1 MMITR
6 SPIQLIGDILDEV
19 EGLRRTD
26 FRSFLP
32 ERLLS
37 QMRETI
43 EPDVTTS
50 GASGPVDLTSLVG
63 DTIDHVFESGV
74 TRGEVLILCASGAF
88 CVLEVGD
95 PGDDSY
101 ISSMRGFG
109 GIKDHLSPRELES
122 VGLITRAE
130 REEADKKLLLEKAE
144 RQLARAQA
152 DAKRA
157 EDALNKIR
165 GSIG

>member
-1 MMITR
+1 MTDR

-26 FRSFLP
+26 PRSHLP
-32 ERLLS
+32 ERLLA
-37 QMRETI
+37 QMRDALA
-43 EPDVTTS
+43 PHAPP
-50 GASGPVDLTSLVG
+50 GAATGPVDLTSLVG
-63 DTIDHVFESGV
+63 ETIEHVFESGV
-74 TRGEVLILCASGAF
+74 TRGDVLILCSSGAF

-101 ISSMRGFG
+101 ISSLRGFG
-109 GIKDHLSPRELES
+109 GLKDHLKPRELEQ

-130 REEADKKLLLEKAE
+130 REEADKKLMVEAAE

-157 EDALNKIR
+157 ETALNKLKGIPA
-165 GSIG
+165 